1 MRKTLNKITSVLMI
15 TSLMLSTASCVQ
27 GGPKK
32 NVKVIAADSPWYNG
46 EIINVDVETDPA
58 RTVYFQNYRMAGA
71 DEKYVY
77 VYVEGNYYVSDW
89 SKVQKSSDFEFKE
102 VLLIDRSTKETCK
115 AIDLFSVL
123 GVHEEPEYVLY
134 SDGCLIAKCE
144 SWDPETGNYSKRD
157 YYIDPETAEILDS
170 RDTGVNDSLGNDIY
184 YSMYS
189 VGDYTVEVWFHYYC
203 DPVTYCFLKI
213 CSPDGS
219 EKEVEFKSP
228 DENYYEAPAIF
239 ALDDTTALV
248 PIPLSKGYKY
258 YELDLTTCEYTEC
271 DAKDYDWLDLDKIQH
286 CYSSPEGYVY
296 YTTPNGVS
304 KIDLKNKTDEQV
316 FDFSWSD
323 VNRQYLS
330 YLEIA
335 YCTDD
340 YFLLCGEYNTPNM
353 FTSQFVMNCAV
364 IEFTKADTNP
374 HAGKQILEL
383 YVADGEVD
391 ATLSDA
397 IIKYNDTSNDCY
409 IEISDR
415 YTRGDYVDFSD
426 INSQD
431 DYDSAWLNADAAL
444 SDELAIDIINGEGP
458 DIIMNTSALG
468 QLNNDNCLV
477 DLSPYLTDL
486 DDTKYFTNIFEG
498 AKTDGKLYQLPIS
511 ITIEGIQTD
520 PAYAGAS
527 GVGFTTEE
535 YEQFLSDA
543 LNGSDAIESGQAL
556 YFAKLFG
563 AMQGSFV
570 KDGKIDLTGPEYAEL
585 AEYVKDHVW
594 EKSVSWDLDYSEMS
608 PEEYAMG
615 KNWKT
620 AYYCNCPTIT
630 GYLVKRTQIKN
641 GTAILGI
648 PSTDGRGPMFG
659 ANISVAV
666 SSHSANID
674 ACVDFVK
681 LLLADDVQ
689 SALAYNDKIVLN
701 RDALREVC
709 GEAIEYYD
717 TVTGSQSVFD
727 YAQGTDVTILPILTT
742 DDIDNLEGVIE
753 SCSGMNSS
761 DAAIN
766 KILIEEMPAY
776 FLDQKDLDAVIEII
790 QDRAQKVL
798 DERG

>member
-1 MRKTLNKITSVLMI
+1 MGIKSLCKMLSSLMVISVFLGLTGCLNKPATSNNSSRSGVVIT
-15 TSLMLSTASCVQ
+15 
-27 GGPKK
+27 
-32 NVKVIAADSPWYNG
+32 ADSPWYYG
-46 EIINVDVETDPA
+46 TVVDINFETDSN
-58 RTVYFQNYRMAGA
+58 RTIESLRYHFVGM
-71 DEKYVY
+71 DDDYVY
-77 VYVEGNYYVSDW
+77 VYADGWYRVDWGKVQSNSDFAVKKVLILDKNTKQTYKTIDLMEILESNDWPENVIVSDG
-89 SKVQKSSDFEFKE
+89 K
-102 VLLIDRSTKETCK
+102 LLVKCYSWDTVKETN
-115 AIDLFSVL
+115 
-123 GVHEEPEYVLY
+123 
-134 SDGCLIAKCE
+134 CE
-144 SWDPETGNYSKRD
+144 RD
-157 YYIDPETAEILDS
+157 YYIDPDTETIIDTNNYDKNDTQYLDS
-170 RDTGVNDSLGNDIY
+170 YYIGEYRIETMVYLGNEVNYCPLKVYSPNGNMTDVDIKNGLEACY
-184 YSMYS
+184 
-189 VGDYTVEVWFHYYC
+189 EP
-203 DPVTYCFLKI
+203 PV
-213 CSPDGS
+213 
-219 EKEVEFKSP
+219 
-228 DENYYEAPAIF
+228 IF
-239 ALDDTTALV
+239 AINDATALIPV
-248 PIPLSKGYKY
+248 PLSRGYKFF
-258 YELDLTTCEYTEC
+258 ELDLTTCEYTEC
-271 DAKDYDWLDLDKIQH
+271 DAKDYDWLDLDKLLH
-286 CYSSPEGYVY
+286 SYSSPDGYVY
-296 YTTPNGVS
+296 YTTSNGVS

-316 FDFSWSD
+316 FGFSWSD
-323 VNRQYLS
+323 VNRQYLND
-330 YLEIA
+330 LEIA

-353 FTSQFVMNCAV
+353 FTSQFVNNYAI
-364 IEFTKADTNP
+364 IEYTKADSNP

-383 YVADGEVD
+383 YVADGKVD

-397 IIKYNDTSNDCY
+397 IITYNNTSTDYY
-409 IEISDR
+409 IELTDR
-415 YTRGDYVDFSD
+415 YNADGYMDYSG

-431 DYDSAWLNADAAL
+431 DYDSAWINANASL

-468 QLNNDNCLV
+468 QLNYDNCLV

-563 AMQGSFV
+563 AMQGEFV
-570 KDGKIDLTGPEYAEL
+570 KDGKLDLTGPEYAEL
-585 AEYVKDHVW
+585 AEYVKNHVW
-594 EKSVSWDLDYSEMS
+594 EKSISWDIDFSEMT
-608 PEEYAMG
+608 PEEYYMG

-659 ANISVAV
+659 ASISVAV
-666 SSHSANID
+666 SSNAVNVD

-681 LLLADDVQ
+681 MLLTDDVQ
-689 SALAYNDKIVLN
+689 LELAYSDKIVVN
-701 RDALREVC
+701 RNALREVC

-776 FLDQKDLDAVIEII
+776 FLGQKDLDSVVAII
-790 QDRAQKVL
+790 QDRAQTVL
-798 DERG
+798 DER